1 MLNMFKINNR
11 DITNSEYWCLSS
23 LLTLRIVIS
32 AGIYF
37 PKDNNGNTRAICEIC
52 SKLTIKTPERCH
64 WRSFG
69 VLNSNF
75 EHVLDLFLQVNV
87 CYGKSLL
94 RHLLTPFWK
103 YHDIPRYNSVSFI
116 AAHFWYDFSY
126 AVTFDCLIFLQPGVL
141 LW

>member
-1 MLNMFKINNR
+1 MLNMFKINSR
-11 DITNSEYWCLSS
+11 YHQPRILMFLFMVNSENCNLSRH
-23 LLTLRIVIS
+23 LLSERQQW
-32 AGIYF
+32 
-37 PKDNNGNTRAICEIC
+37 NTRTICEIC

-64 WRSFG
+64 WRFFG
-69 VLNSNF
+69 VLISNF

-94 RHLLTPFWK
+94 RHLLPPFWK
-103 YHDIPRYNSVSFI
+103 YHDIPRYNSVSSI
-116 AAHFWYDFSY
+116 AAYFWCDFSF